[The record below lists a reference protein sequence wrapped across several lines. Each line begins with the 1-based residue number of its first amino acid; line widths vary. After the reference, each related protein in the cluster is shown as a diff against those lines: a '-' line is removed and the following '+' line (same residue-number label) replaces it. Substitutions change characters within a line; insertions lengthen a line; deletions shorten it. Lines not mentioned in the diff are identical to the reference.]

1 MYFIDNIKTKKKH
14 GASLVILWL
23 KFCAS
28 TVGNMGLTPDK
39 GNNILYVMCCGKKY
53 KRKPHIVISG
63 NILVRLSLL
72 TALSLYYLSLSFAT
86 SKDSH

>member
-1 MYFIDNIKTKKKH
+1 MYFIDNIKTKKH
-14 GASLVILWL
+14 GASLVIQRLR
-23 KFCAS
+23 FCAS
-28 TVGNMGLTPDK
+28 TVGSMGLTPDK
-39 GNNILYVMCCGKKY
+39 RNNILYVMCCGKKY